1 MVTSEANLILQVAD
15 LVYRLEREIIPALSR
30 GEVVL
35 LERGIETVVIRGM
48 MLGIAEEKIRK

>member
-35 LERGIETVVIRGM
+35 LERGLETVVVRGM
-48 MLGIAEEKIRK
+48 MLGISEEKIRK